1 MLINYNDQWFPVS
14 IPPAQV
20 ETLRATIDGIMDD
33 VTRVKADI
41 ILNKAD
47 IDGNLLDVTNR
58 IDSVEASI
66 PSSDEFY
73 LKTGGDVNGYVYSKG
88 DNSGYYLGSEDGSL
102 LSKWIEKNPQESLFE
117 LRGRTAFK
125 VTGFAPGDNEAFA
138 YVDLDTSISNGLKI
152 GRLADPVQSY
162 DAVNKRYADS
172 LIGNQF
178 QHPGMGLQWQ
188 YNGSGSATTG
198 RFSFVN
204 DEFLYINGETVD
216 GRKIFNDLNANQHS
230 PHAARPLITIYR
242 IVNNEMYL
250 CMVLNCKETRFG
262 YNSSGRM
269 QFIVDAWLRPHPLN
283 VGQNYYIT
291 VGGLC

>member
-1 MLINYNDQWFPVS
+1 MRDNTTFELGTY
-14 IPPAQV
+14 
-20 ETLRATIDGIMDD
+20 
-33 VTRVKADI
+33 ADI
-41 ILNKAD
+41 GFKVAAESSFDKNVTFNKTTTIAAPSNNFTD
-47 IDGNLLDVTNR
+47 PTFEIRGTAR
-58 IDSVEASI
+58 TGTTDSRV
-66 PSSDEFY
+66 FY
-73 LKTGGDVNGYVYSKG
+73 AI
-88 DNSGYYLGSEDGSL
+88 NSGDKLQIRY
-102 LSKWIEKNPQESLFE
+102 
-117 LRGRTAFK
+117 RGPIA
-125 VTGFAPGDNEAFA
+125 TGDEIVNKT
-138 YVDLDTSISNGLKI
+138 YVDEQVAQAN
-152 GRLADPVQSY
+152 
-162 DAVNKRYADS
+162 
-172 LIGNQF
+172 F

-198 RFSFVN
+198 RFSFVK
-204 DEFLYINGETVD
+204 DEFLYINGETAD